1 MDGENQLPVE
11 VVDFF
16 SGCGGTSAGL
26 KEAGMRILLGIDK
39 DEDAATTY
47 SENFPEAGFI
57 CRDIRHVFTWELER
71 YLSRPRE
78 QPVLFTACAPCQP
91 FSKQNRG
98 KSQADERA
106 TLLGELHRFVRR
118 FRPEYVFLENVPGI
132 QRIDPTDGPLG
143 RFRGLLESL
152 GYHIASDV
160 IDSLDYGVPQ
170 TRRRFVLAAS
180 LFGPIGLPDAT
191 HGRAIDKAPHATVWD
206 WIGDLPAIAPGG
218 RDDGVPNHHCA
229 GLSPLNLQR
238 IANTPEGGDRRD
250 WPQDLILPCH
260 HGHVGHTDVYGRLH
274 RDRPASTLTTRC
286 ISLSNGR
293 FGHPIQNRALSV
305 REAACL
311 QTFPRDFVFSGS
323 LASMAI
329 QVGNAVP
336 VLLARRFGETINAH
350 FASNATRLAL

>member
-1 MDGENQLPVE
+1 MDGENHLHVD

-26 KEAGMRILLGIDK
+26 EQAGMRILLGIDK
-39 DEDAATTY
+39 DEDAAATY
-47 SENFPEAGFI
+47 CENFPEAAFV
-57 CRDIRHVFTWELER
+57 CRDIRQVFTWELER
-71 YLSRPRE
+71 YLSRARE

-91 FSKQNRG
+91 FSKQSRG
-98 KSQADERA
+98 KSKADERA
-106 TLLGELHRFVRR
+106 VLLDELHRFIRR

-132 QRIDPTDGPLG
+132 QRFDPTDGPLG
-143 RFRGLLESL
+143 RFRRLLEGL
-152 GYHIASDV
+152 GYCIASDV
-160 IDSLDYGVPQ
+160 INSSDYGVPQ

-180 LFGPIGLPDAT
+180 LFGRIDLPDAT
-191 HGRAIDKAPHATVWD
+191 HGTAENKAPHATVWD
-206 WIGDLPAIAPGG
+206 WIGDLPAIPAGG
-218 RDDGVPNHHCA
+218 GSDAVPNHYCA
-229 GLSPLNLQR
+229 GLSPLNLER

-260 HGHVGHTDVYGRLH
+260 EDHAGHTDVYGRLQ
-274 RDRPASTLTTRC
+274 RDQPASTLTTRC

-293 FGHPIQNRALSV
+293 FGHPIQDRALSV

-336 VLLARRFGETINAH
+336 VLLARRVGETINAH
-350 FASNATRLAL
+350 LASNAAQLAL